1 MCAILEAF
9 ISTRRVSRSIVV
21 ILETKTTRKNDYK
34 DMRIIDDQTYAEL
47 VKMLLTDPKVK
58 LFQKLL
64 LSQKA
69 EPGDKPD
76 EIKTSEVIENGI

>member
-1 MCAILEAF
+1 
-9 ISTRRVSRSIVV
+9 
-21 ILETKTTRKNDYK
+21 
-34 DMRIIDDQTYAEL
+34 MRIIDDQTYAEL

-76 EIKTSEVIENGI
+76 EIKTSEVIENGIQ